1 MSYRVIFD
9 LTFLII
15 YFILFLY
22 LFIKFVMLRNF
33 NLKQFKHALYRRAW
47 F

>member
-9 LTFLII
+9 LTSLIMH
-15 YFILFLY
+15 FILFLY
-22 LFIKFVMLRNF
+22 LFIKFVILRNF
-33 NLKQFKHALYRRAW
+33 NLKQFKHTLYHQAW